1 VLRKTGGAPRDRTIV
16 VAVVAAVADDDDDS
30 VFVSSYGFGWVKV
43 QRARTRQIALT
54 FAAPLGY
61 LYFIT

>member
-1 VLRKTGGAPRDRTIV
+1 MLRKTGNVPKDRTVV
-16 VAVVAAVADDDDDS
+16 VAVVAAVVDDDDDS
-30 VFVSSYGFGWVKV
+30 VFVSSYEFGWVKV

-61 LYFIT
+61 LYFFT